1 MQASPYTWFGLV
13 LGVGVVTALEK
24 QSTFG
29 VNIASPELK
38 YDPSSLKKWD
48 IQPYSEPNRGKGYNP
63 KSMGAKRK
71 SLS

>member
-13 LGVGVVTALEK
+13 LGVGVVTVLEK

-38 YDPSSLKKWD
+38 YDPSSLKKMG
-48 IQPYSEPNRGKGYNP
+48 YSTLLR
-63 KSMGAKRK
+63 AKQR
-71 SLS
+71 